1 MIKQKTDAEYVHIG
15 GVDWQPLPE
24 GFAIGGG
31 KWKLLHV
38 SPEMG
43 SWSAMFSFPKG
54 ASVAK
59 HIHVGP
65 GEYFLT
71 KGQLEVRGGDM
82 DGGDTAT
89 APGYGYEPCNARH
102 DQTDFLEDSE
112 IYMSFLGPLQ
122 ILDDDDNTVGVLGW
136 EQAQGLWAE
145 QTGQV

>member
-71 KGQLEVRGGDM
+71 KGKLEVRGGEM
-82 DGGDTAT
+82 GGGDKAT
-89 APGYGYEPCNARH
+89 APGYGYEPCNAQH

-122 ILDDDDNTVGVLGW
+122 ILDDDDNTIGVLGW

-145 QTGQV
+145 QTG